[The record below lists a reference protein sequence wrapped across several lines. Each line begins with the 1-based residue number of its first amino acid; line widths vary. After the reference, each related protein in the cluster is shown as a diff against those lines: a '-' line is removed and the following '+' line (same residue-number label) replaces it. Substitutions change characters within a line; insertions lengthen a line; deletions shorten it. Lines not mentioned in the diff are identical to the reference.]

1 MKVLVCG
8 SSGLLGRELMKKMCN
23 QNINCIGTY
32 NNNYCENAVKIDFF
46 DINQIEQ
53 QFKII
58 NPTICINSI
67 VERKVETCEENWNS
81 IKKTNIDI
89 TNNIAKICRR
99 LNIFLIHISTDYV
112 FDGLNPPYFP
122 ESQVNP
128 LQNYGISKLMSEL
141 KVIKHCI
148 EYSIIRVPVLYT
160 DDIKNINENAVTMI
174 GKKVLDRTKQFK
186 EDNYSIRRPNYI
198 PDFCDF
204 IIDIIL
210 NKKKGVFHYYNP
222 YEKKTKYEI
231 SRMISDYL
239 NKSINIIPINEAPND
254 GVERP
259 YDTQLLDNKYNIF
272 YYKFTPLREGIEK
285 CFFKLRH
292 PKITYNNSEN
302 TKDLFFLIDLDGTL
316 IDSDYYHYNGY
327 KKVFEKYNIIF
338 SYDLFIE
345 IINGSGMDVFIENML
360 GKNEIQNI
368 KQKKNEYITTIE
380 HIDFIKGAEEFIDYI
395 YKYNIN
401 HTVVTNTSLYVVN
414 HFKKIRPEL
423 NKLTNW
429 ITRED
434 YKNSKPDS
442 ECYKLAVQ
450 KHFLL
455 NQQIIGFENSIC
467 GHKALKEVTQCV
479 YMIVDEKNKNLVEYL
494 KNEDVYVINNFEQL
508 Q

>member
-8 SSGLLGRELMKKMCN
+8 SSGLLGRELIKKLCN

-32 NNNYCENAVKIDFF
+32 NNNYCDNAVKINFF

-89 TNNIAKICRR
+89 TNNIAKICRK

-112 FDGLNPPYFP
+112 FDGLSPPYFP

-148 EYSIIRVPVLYT
+148 DYSIIRVPVLYT

-204 IIDIIL
+204 IINIIL
-210 NKKKGVFHYYNP
+210 NKTNGVFHYYNP

-239 NKSINIIPINEAPND
+239 NKSINIIPINESPND

-272 YYKFTPLREGIEK
+272 DYKFTPLRDGIEK
-285 CFFKLRH
+285 CFLKLRH

-316 IDSDYYHYNGY
+316 INSEYYHYNGY
-327 KKVFEKYNIIF
+327 KNVFENYNISF

-345 IINGSGMDVFIENML
+345 IINGSGMDIFIEKML

-401 HTVVTNTSLYVVN
+401 HTVVTNTSSSVVN
-414 HFKKIRPEL
+414 YFKKIRPEL

-434 YKNSKPDS
+434 YKNPKPDS
-442 ECYKLAVQ
+442 ECYQLAVK
-450 KHFLL
+450 KHFLI
-455 NQQIIGFENSIC
+455 NQKIIGFENSIC
-467 GHKALKEVTQCV
+467 GNKSLKEVAQCV

-494 KNEDVYVINNFEQL
+494 KNEDVYIINNFEQL